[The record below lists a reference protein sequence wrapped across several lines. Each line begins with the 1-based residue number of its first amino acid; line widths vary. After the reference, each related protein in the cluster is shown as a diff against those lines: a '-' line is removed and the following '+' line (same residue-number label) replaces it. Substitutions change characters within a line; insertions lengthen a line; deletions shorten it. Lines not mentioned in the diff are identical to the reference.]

1 MQTTFKH
8 SQNGFGLVEALVALV
23 VVSVGMI
30 GIAVLYGQG
39 LGASR
44 TALYRTQAVILA
56 SDMADR
62 IRLNRRAGVAYQTG
76 GAGTDRKCEPGG
88 GVTCTPALMADHDL
102 WVWNAVIDQQLPG
115 ADGDVA
121 FTAASPPTYTIRV
134 RWQAGLRSH
143 RLHARDPRPGPLR
156 TQVA

>member
-1 MQTTFKH
+1 MHRTFKQ
-8 SQNGFGLVEALVALV
+8 SQSGFGLVEALVALV

-62 IRLNRRAGVAYQTG
+62 IRLNRRAGNAYKAG
-76 GAGTDRKCEPGG
+76 GAGTNRNCGPG
-88 GVTCTPALMADHDL
+88 GVTCTPTQMAEHDL
-102 WVWNAVIDQQLPG
+102 WVWNTQIDLMLPG
-115 ADGDVA
+115 ADGTVDYA
-121 FTAASPPTYTIRV
+121 PASPPTYTVNITWQEVGLGAMTYQLAIRV
-134 RWQAGLRSH
+134 PDL
-143 RLHARDPRPGPLR
+143 
-156 TQVA
+156 

>member
-1 MQTTFKH
+1 MHATHKQAQH
-8 SQNGFGLVEALVALV
+8 GFGLVEALVALV

-62 IRLNRRAGVAYQTG
+62 IRLTRRAGAVYQTA
-76 GAGTDRKCEPGG
+76 GAGTNRNCGPGG
-88 GVTCTPALMADHDL
+88 GVTCTPTQMAEHDL
-102 WVWNAVIDQQLPG
+102 WFWNAQIDLQLPA
-115 ADGDVA
+115 ADGVVVYSA
-121 FTAASPPTYTIRV
+121 TSPPSYNIRITWQEVGLGAITHQLTIRV
-134 RWQAGLRSH
+134 PDL
-143 RLHARDPRPGPLR
+143 
-156 TQVA
+156 

>member
-1 MQTTFKH
+1 MQTTFKR

-62 IRLNRRAGVAYQTG
+62 IRLNRRGGAAYQSA
-76 GAGTDRKCEPGG
+76 GAGTDRNCEPGG
-88 GVTCTPALMADHDL
+88 ATCTPTQMAEHDL
-102 WVWNAVIDQQLPG
+102 FVWNALIDRQLPG
-115 ADGDVA
+115 ADGAVRVDA
-121 FTAASPPTYTIRV
+121 TSPPTYTIRV
-134 RWQAGLRSH
+134 TWQEVGLGVIPYQLMIRVPD
-143 RLHARDPRPGPLR
+143 L
-156 TQVA
+156 

>member
-1 MQTTFKH
+1 MHATFKH
-8 SQNGFGLVEALVALV
+8 AQYGFGLVESLVALV

-39 LGASR
+39 LGATR

-62 IRLNRRAGVAYQTG
+62 IRLNRRAGAAYQTG
-76 GAGTDRKCEPGG
+76 GAGTNRNCAPPG
-88 GVTCTPALMADHDL
+88 VATCNPTLMAENDL
-102 WVWNAVIDQQLPG
+102 WVWNTQIDQQLPD

-121 FTAASPPTYTIRV
+121 FLPGATPSYTIRV
-134 RWQAGLRSH
+134 RWQEVGLGVTDYTLVIRVPD
-143 RLHARDPRPGPLR
+143 L
-156 TQVA
+156 

>member
-1 MQTTFKH
+1 MHTALKQ
-8 SQNGFGLVEALVALV
+8 SQHGFGLVESLVALV

-62 IRLNRRAGVAYQTG
+62 IRLNRRGGATYQTA
-76 GAGTDRKCEPGG
+76 GAGTDRNCVPGG
-88 GVTCTPALMADHDL
+88 AMCIPARMAEHDL
-102 WVWNAVIDQQLPG
+102 WAWNAQIDRQLPG
-115 ADGDVA
+115 ADGVVLY
-121 FTAASPPTYTIRV
+121 TAASPPTYTIRIT
-134 RWQAGLRSH
+134 WQEVGLGAITHQLAIRVPD
-143 RLHARDPRPGPLR
+143 L
-156 TQVA
+156 

>member
-1 MQTTFKH
+1 MNPSLRHAQR
-8 SQNGFGLVEALVALV
+8 GFGLVESLVALV

-62 IRLNRRAGVAYQTG
+62 IRLNRRGAITYQAA
-76 GAGTDRKCEPGG
+76 GAGTDRNCEPGG
-88 GVTCTPALMADHDL
+88 ATCTPTQMAEHDL
-102 WVWNAVIDQQLPG
+102 WAWNAQIDRQLPG
-115 ADGDVA
+115 ADGVVL
-121 FTAASPPTYTIRV
+121 FTAAAPPTYTIRIT
-134 RWQAGLRSH
+134 WQEVGIGAITHELAIRVPD
-143 RLHARDPRPGPLR
+143 L
-156 TQVA
+156 

>member
-1 MQTTFKH
+1 MNPTLKY
-8 SQNGFGLVEALVALV
+8 SQRGFGLIEALVALV

-62 IRLNRRAGVAYQTG
+62 IRLNRRAGNAYQAG
-76 GAGTDRKCEPGG
+76 GAGTNRNCAPPGG
-88 GVTCTPALMADHDL
+88 ATCTPTQMADNDL
-102 WVWNAVIDQQLPG
+102 WAWNAQIDLLLPG
-115 ADGDVA
+115 ADGVVSYA
-121 FTAASPPTYTIRV
+121 AASPPSYTVSITWQEVGVGAITYQSVISV
-134 RWQAGLRSH
+134 PDL
-143 RLHARDPRPGPLR
+143 
-156 TQVA
+156 

>member
-1 MQTTFKH
+1 MHATGKH
-8 SQNGFGLVEALVALV
+8 LQSGFGLVEALVALV

-62 IRLNRRAGVAYQTG
+62 IRLNRRAGAIYQTA
-76 GAGTDRKCEPGG
+76 GAGTNRNVK
-88 GVTCTPALMADHDL
+88 
-102 WVWNAVIDQQLPG
+102 
-115 ADGDVA
+115 
-121 FTAASPPTYTIRV
+121 
-134 RWQAGLRSH
+134 
-143 RLHARDPRPGPLR
+143 
-156 TQVA
+156 

>member
-1 MQTTFKH
+1 MQATLKQ

-62 IRLNRRAGVAYQTG
+62 IRLNRRAGAVYQTA
-76 GAGTDRKCEPGG
+76 GAGANRKCVPPDTD
-88 GVTCTPALMADHDL
+88 TCNPTLMAENDL
-102 WVWNAVIDQQLPG
+102 WLWNAQIDQLLPA
-115 ADGDVA
+115 ADGEVRYSA
-121 FTAASPPTYTIRV
+121 TSPPSYNIRITWQEVGLGAITHQITI
-134 RWQAGLRSH
+134 
-143 RLHARDPRPGPLR
+143 
-156 TQVA
+156 QVPDL

>member
-1 MQTTFKH
+1 MHTTLKQ
-8 SQNGFGLVEALVALV
+8 SQQGFGLVESLVALV

-62 IRLNRRAGVAYQTG
+62 IRLNRRGGATYQTA
-76 GAGTDRKCEPGG
+76 GAGTARNCVPGG
-88 GVTCTPALMADHDL
+88 AMCNPTQMAEHDL
-102 WVWNAVIDQQLPG
+102 WAWNAQIDLQLPG
-115 ADGDVA
+115 ADGVVLY
-121 FTAASPPTYTIRV
+121 TAAAPPTYTIRIT
-134 RWQAGLRSH
+134 WQEVGLGAITHQLAIRVPD
-143 RLHARDPRPGPLR
+143 L
-156 TQVA
+156 

>member
-1 MQTTFKH
+1 MHATAKH
-8 SQNGFGLVEALVALV
+8 LQYGFGLVEALVALV

-62 IRLNRRAGVAYQTG
+62 IRLNRRAGAVYQTAAAGTNRNCVPG
-76 GAGTDRKCEPGG
+76 GA
-88 GVTCTPALMADHDL
+88 TCTPTQMAENDL
-102 WVWNAVIDQQLPG
+102 FVWNAVIDQQLPA
-115 ADGDVA
+115 ADGTVTYGA
-121 FTAASPPTYTIRV
+121 TSPPTYTIQVTWQEVGLGAITYQLAIRV
-134 RWQAGLRSH
+134 PDL
-143 RLHARDPRPGPLR
+143 
-156 TQVA
+156 

>member
-1 MQTTFKH
+1 MHTTFKETQH
-8 SQNGFGLVEALVALV
+8 GFGLVEALVALV

-62 IRLNRRAGVAYQTG
+62 IRLNRRVGSVYQTAA
-76 GAGTDRKCEPGG
+76 AGTDRNCGPG
-88 GVTCTPALMADHDL
+88 GVTCTPTQMAEHDL
-102 WVWNAVIDQQLPG
+102 VVWNAVIDQQLPS
-115 ADGDVA
+115 ADGTVTYGA
-121 FTAASPPTYTIRV
+121 SSPPTYTIQITWQEVGLGAITYQLVIRV
-134 RWQAGLRSH
+134 PDL
-143 RLHARDPRPGPLR
+143 
-156 TQVA
+156 

>member
-1 MQTTFKH
+1 MHTTFKETQH
-8 SQNGFGLVEALVALV
+8 GFGLVEALVALV

-62 IRLNRRAGVAYQTG
+62 IRLNRRAGAVYQNA
-76 GAGTDRKCEPGG
+76 GAGTDRNCVPGG
-88 GVTCTPALMADHDL
+88 ATCTPTQMAEHDL
-102 WVWNAVIDQQLPG
+102 FIWNAVIDQQLPS
-115 ADGDVA
+115 ADGRVTYGA
-121 FTAASPPTYTIRV
+121 SSPPTYTIQVSWQEVGLGAINYELTIRV
-134 RWQAGLRSH
+134 PDL
-143 RLHARDPRPGPLR
+143 
-156 TQVA
+156 